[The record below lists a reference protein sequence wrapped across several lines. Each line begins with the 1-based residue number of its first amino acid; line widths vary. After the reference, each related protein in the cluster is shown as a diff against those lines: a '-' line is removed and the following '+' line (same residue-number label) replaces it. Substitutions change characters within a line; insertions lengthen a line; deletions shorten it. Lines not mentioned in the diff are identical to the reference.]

1 MWLKRFKVVH
11 TIVEKLLALEAKT
24 RLLHQKLYAVQ
35 ELRLDLVV
43 DLALLKLEF
52 RADENLTLDFDL
64 IEAQLLILNNEIG
77 ATTVEINQ
85 INYEIEHNIFQIEYL

>member
-1 MWLKRFKVVH
+1 MH
-11 TIVEKLLALEAKT
+11 PIVEKLLALEAKT

-35 ELRLDLVV
+35 ELRLDLVI

-77 ATTVEINQ
+77 TTTVEINQ
-85 INYEIEHNIFQIEYL
+85 VNYEIEHNIFQIEYL

>member
-1 MWLKRFKVVH
+1 MH